1 MFLLIDQPCA
11 LGTSVSSF
19 FNAGSR
25 NPCTKTLDPNQ
36 KFDCTR
42 KAFDTGA
49 PPCVAD
55 LESRGKVMQEK
66 DNVLYCFFLCKIS
79 HIHPPN
85 LLSVAGTTVM
95 AGLKF
100 DPD

>member
-55 LESRGKVMQEK
+55 LESRGKVICKRKIMYFI
-66 DNVLYCFFLCKIS
+66 VFFCKIS
-79 HIHPPN
+79 HTHPLN
-85 LLSVAGTTVM
+85 LMSLAGTTVM
-95 AGLKF
+95 AKLKF
-100 DPD
+100 DPG